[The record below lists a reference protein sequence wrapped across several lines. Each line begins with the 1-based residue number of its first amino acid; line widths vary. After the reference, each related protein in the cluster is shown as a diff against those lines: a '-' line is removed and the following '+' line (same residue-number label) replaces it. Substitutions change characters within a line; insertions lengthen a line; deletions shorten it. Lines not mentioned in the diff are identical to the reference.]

1 MAIKKKTKK
10 EAGVK
15 EIKEIKEVKEVKVK
29 EMKEM
34 KEPAVASAV
43 AKAMPDK
50 KAKADKEEQKSEVKS
65 EKYFYAVGRR
75 KASVAQVRIYP
86 FTKEECEIEVNKKE
100 FMIYFPTLTLQNNI
114 MAPLRLT
121 PAKFK
126 ITALIKGGGFNG
138 QSEAFR
144 LGISRAMVLF
154 DESLKKSLKDNG
166 FLTRD
171 SRVVERKK
179 PGLKKAR
186 RAPQWQ
192 KR

>member
-1 MAIKKKTKK
+1 MPTKKTKK
-10 EAGVK
+10 EK
-15 EIKEIKEVKEVKVK
+15 EVEVKETAATKSKAEKV
-29 EMKEM
+29 E
-34 KEPAVASAV
+34 
-43 AKAMPDK
+43 
-50 KAKADKEEQKSEVKS
+50 KEEKVQKEEIS

-75 KASVAQVRIYP
+75 KASVAQVRIYL
-86 FTKEECEIEVNKKE
+86 FNKEESEIEVNKKA
-100 FMIYFPTLTLQNNI
+100 FIVYFPTLTLQNNI
-114 MAPLRLT
+114 MAPLRLS

-126 ITALIKGGGFNG
+126 VTSMIKGGGFKG
-138 QSEAFR
+138 QSEALR
-144 LGISRAMVLF
+144 LGISRALVKF

-171 SRVVERKK
+171 SRIVERKK

>member
-1 MAIKKKTKK
+1 MATKKTKK
-10 EAGVK
+10 ETG
-15 EIKEIKEVKEVKVK
+15 
-29 EMKEM
+29 
-34 KEPAVASAV
+34 
-43 AKAMPDK
+43 AK
-50 KAKADKEEQKSEVKS
+50 KEEKKEEIS

-75 KASVAQVRIYP
+75 KTSVAQVRIYP
-86 FTKEECEIEVNKKE
+86 ISKEDNEIEVNKEKFE
-100 FMIYFPTLTLQNNI
+100 KYFPTLTLQNNI
-114 MAPLRLT
+114 LAPLRLS

-126 ITALIKGGGFNG
+126 ITSLLKGGGFKG
-138 QSEAFR
+138 QSEAIR
-144 LGISRAMVLF
+144 LGIARALAKF

-171 SRVVERKK
+171 SRIVERKK